1 MGDHMSENNAGR
13 ASQSPPKPHPELRRL
28 DPLVGKWRSK
38 DHTNDSVLGPGVP
51 MESIETFAW
60 LDGGYFL
67 VSTYET
73 AFGDEPIQTGV
84 MYWGYDA
91 ETKRFHNRFF
101 SNNGPYEPAGNEYV
115 GEVEGDKLTFVGPAR
130 FQYELDSEGRIKRNR
145 DGSISVAW
153 WLRDEHGN
161 WQPWMNNKFFRTE

>member
-1 MGDHMSENNAGR
+1 MSENDVNS
-13 ASQSPPKPHPELRRL
+13 ASHDPPKPHPELRRL

-38 DHTNDSVLGPGVP
+38 DHTKDSVLGLGVP
-51 MESIETFAW
+51 VESIETFAW

-73 AFGDEPIQTGV
+73 TFGHEPMQTGV

-91 ETKRFHNRFF
+91 EKKSFHNRFF
-101 SNNGPYEPAGNEYV
+101 SNNGPYDPAGNEYV
-115 GEVEGDKLTFVGPAR
+115 GEVAGGKLTFVGPAR
-130 FQYELDSEGRIKRNR
+130 FQYDLDSEGRIKTNL

-153 WLRDEHGN
+153 WLRDGHGN
-161 WQPWMNNKFFRTE
+161 WQSWMNNTFFRTE